1 MSKEATRDGFGKA
14 IKEIDDED
22 VFVLTADLGGSTRV
36 NDFKQKH
43 PDRFIQVGVA
53 EQNLVTV
60 ASGLAKMGKKPF
72 ATSFAAFSPGR
83 NWEQIRTTI
92 CYNDQPVK
100 IVSTHAG
107 IGVGEDGA
115 THQMLE
121 DIAMM
126 RSLPNMRVISPCD
139 AQQAEQATKAIKN
152 IDKPVYMRLNRQS
165 TKNVSNGFTYGE
177 AEILTRGDDLTLITT
192 GPPTIEASK
201 AIDELDI
208 SIEHI
213 NVHTIKP
220 LDTETIVESAKKTG
234 CVMTVEDHQINGG
247 LGSAVTEL
255 LSQHHPTRIKR
266 HGIKDVFGES
276 GDHEELYEKY
286 ELDKEGIKQEI
297 QTFL

>member
-92 CYNDQPVK
+92 CYNDQPVN

-126 RSLPNMRVISPCD
+126 RSLPNMRVVSPCD

-266 HGIKDVFGES
+266 HGIKDAFGES

>member
-36 NDFKQKH
+36 NDFKQKR

-53 EQNLVTV
+53 QQNLVTV

-126 RSLPNMRVISPCD
+126 RSLPNMRVVSPCD
-139 AQQAEQATKAIKN
+139 AQQAEKATKAIKD

-177 AEILTRGDDLTLITT
+177 AELLTRGDDLTLITT

-234 CVMTVEDHQINGG
+234 SVMTVEDHQINGG

-255 LSQHHPTRIKR
+255 LSQHHPTSVKR
-266 HGIKDVFGES
+266 HGIKDAFGES

>member
-92 CYNDQPVK
+92 CYNDQPVN

-126 RSLPNMRVISPCD
+126 RSLPNMRVVSPCD